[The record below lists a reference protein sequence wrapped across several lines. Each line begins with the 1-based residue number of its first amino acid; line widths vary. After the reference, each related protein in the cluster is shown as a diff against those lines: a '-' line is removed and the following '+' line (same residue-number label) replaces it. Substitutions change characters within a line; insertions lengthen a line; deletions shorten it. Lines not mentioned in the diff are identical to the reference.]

1 MEKKNNKGKFIKVG
15 NSISFKFSTDGL
27 DYDLQPG
34 SVYTVS
40 YDRYEERLTLSEAPS
55 LKLPEKVYSSESDD
69 KFMKKI
75 LNRFQKS
82 KDEVKSVL
90 DFIVS
95 RFGCVSFDNVSSFA
109 QEINENP
116 KDTFEELFNDMNL
129 SVK

>member
-40 YDRYEERLTLSEAPS
+40 YDRY
-55 LKLPEKVYSSESDD
+55 
-69 KFMKKI
+69 
-75 LNRFQKS
+75 
-82 KDEVKSVL
+82 
-90 DFIVS
+90 
-95 RFGCVSFDNVSSFA
+95 NVSSFA